1 MYFYKI
7 KITTVSNE
15 KKEGFFSKIWK
26 DPDAEQQEEVR
37 TPKTTPFTA
46 AKNTTIPATEFVSP
60 KPQGTRKQEVVDF
73 LFKVR
78 VENNLQG
85 PDYHELA
92 LALEDMKADTPDEKD
107 RIVNAFKVF
116 KTMGLTPEKLIETAN
131 HYKKLYA
138 QKREGFESSVN
149 KELQVAVGDREGQ
162 KEQLSTRNLKIDEE
176 IKILT
181 AEKMKNE
188 EKIKTLNDEIQ
199 SNSQRITERKADFI
213 ATYDD
218 VVGEIDRNISLIN
231 QHLIKK

>member
-1 MYFYKI
+1 M
-7 KITTVSNE
+7 SNE
-15 KKEGFFSKIWK
+15 KKDGFFSKLWK
-26 DPDAEQQEEVR
+26 DPDANKEEVR
-37 TPKTTPFTA
+37 VPKTTSFN
-46 AKNTTIPATEFVSP
+46 AKPIPEYVQP
-60 KPQGTRKQEVVDF
+60 KTPVQGSRKQEVVDF

-92 LALEDMKADTPDEKD
+92 LALEDMKADTPDEKE

-138 QKREGFESSVN
+138 QKREGFESTVN
-149 KELQVAVGDREGQ
+149 KELQVAVGDREGH
-162 KEQLSTRNLKIDEE
+162 KEQLSARNEKIDAE
-176 IKILT
+176 IKALNE
-181 AEKMKNE
+181 EKLKNE
-188 EKIKTLNDEIQ
+188 EKIKTLDSEIQ
-199 SNSQRITERKADFI
+199 ANSQRINERKDEFI

-218 VVGEIDRNISLIN
+218 VVVEIERNINLIN